1 MGCSGKRCLM
11 LALADAQSIE
21 GTEGIRFWPDAGAG
35 PGRMCQQGCG
45 KAACVRA
52 DASAYQ

>member
-21 GTEGIRFWPDAGAG
+21 GTEGMRFWPDAGAG
-35 PGRMCQQGCG
+35 PGRMCQHGCG